1 VADSFGQTIEAEGVR
16 RFWGEMT
23 KMEQIA
29 KVKISFDFVNL
40 PKDFEKSFFV
50 IGRSIARSSGR
61 KGSPPPERERNPRP
75 PRAAYL
81 TAKGL
86 DYSLRYR
93 LFGHLSSRARMLK
106 FEFHIPELDQL
117 PAEKSEAVLKG
128 CLESAEFSRRT
139 RRVRIISFGVYAI
152 LVLAPPWLVHGPLA
166 KTQTQGVIYTV
177 LAFLGLLVVLIVVL
191 FYMHPRILRRLIKER
206 LRDV

>member
-1 VADSFGQTIEAEGVR
+1 
-16 RFWGEMT
+16 
-23 KMEQIA
+23 
-29 KVKISFDFVNL
+29 
-40 PKDFEKSFFV
+40 
-50 IGRSIARSSGR
+50 
-61 KGSPPPERERNPRP
+61 
-75 PRAAYL
+75 
-81 TAKGL
+81 
-86 DYSLRYR
+86 
-93 LFGHLSSRARMLK
+93 MLK

-152 LVLAPPWLVHGPLA
+152 LVLAPPWLVRGPLA

-177 LAFLGLLVVLIVVL
+177 LAFLGLLVVLIVVP